1 MFIEEKYLITPN
13 STGAAAGNTDST
25 ISILVCKHCKRE
37 FMVPNDVADKLTV
50 KDVCAAPECVDAHVK
65 GIANATVAEIKNKA
79 AGDIAGDIQKVLGK

>member
-1 MFIEEKYLITPN
+1 MFIEEKYLITTN
-13 STGAAAGNTDST
+13 SADAAAGTTDST

-50 KDVCAAPECVDAHVK
+50 KDVCAAQECVDAHVK
-65 GIANATVAEIKNKA
+65 GIANATVGEIKNKA